1 MSPVTLSRRERVVGV
16 TVAISSIAV
25 AALALGLT
33 FPLIGLIL
41 EGEGWSRTAIGVN
54 SAMAPLAILLTAQF
68 IPHWVNRFGA
78 KKVILTAVLTDVVLL
93 IALKAFENYYLWL
106 PVRFVMGVAIAAL
119 FVTSESWINQVTEN
133 HNRGRVMAVYNT
145 VLSAAFASG
154 PLLIWLV
161 GVEGWTPFLSG
172 AAIMLAAALPM
183 AFVPVV
189 APTFDGRPSFSV
201 WRYVWIAPTLA
212 GAMLLY
218 AMLENGTTALMA
230 VFGRRSGLP
239 DGEAVTLISAVVF
252 GGMVFAFPVGWLADR
267 MDRIRLM
274 VILSALA
281 TFLIVLLPGLMDERA
296 ARLATLFLWGGAAAS
311 LYTVAM
317 ALQGERFSGADL
329 VTANAAFGT
338 LYGFGAL
345 AGPMVL
351 GASMDYHDPDGF
363 VWAMVAICGSFT
375 IFTLIRQRLKRG

>member
-274 VILSALA
+274 VILSAVA

>member
-1 MSPVTLSRRERVVGV
+1 MIQAALARRERVVGV

-25 AALALGLT
+25 AAMALGLT

-54 SAMAPLAILLTAQF
+54 SAMAPLAILITAQF
-68 IPHWVNRFGA
+68 IPLWVNRLGA
-78 KKVILTAVLTDVVLL
+78 KKVILAAVLTDVVLL
-93 IALKAFENYYLWL
+93 VALKAFQNYYIWL
-106 PVRFVMGVAIAAL
+106 PIRFVMGVAVAAL

-133 HNRGRVMAVYNT
+133 HNRGRVMALYNT

-154 PLLIWLV
+154 PLLIWVV
-161 GVEGWTPFLSG
+161 GVDGWTPFVAG
-172 AAIMLAAALPM
+172 AAIMAAAALPM

-189 APTFDGRPSFSV
+189 APVFEGRPSFSV
-201 WRYVWIAPTLA
+201 WRYLWIAPTLA

-218 AMLENGTTALMA
+218 AMIENGSTALMA

-239 DGEAVTLISAVVF
+239 DAEAVTLISAVVF

-267 MDRIRLM
+267 MDRIKLL
-274 VILSALA
+274 VILAAAA
-281 TFLIVLLPGLMDERA
+281 TFLIVLLPGLMDSRP
-296 ARLATLFLWGGAAAS
+296 ARLLDLFLWGGAAAS
-311 LYTVAM
+311 IYTVAM
-317 ALQGERFSGADL
+317 AIQGERFSGADL

-351 GASMDYHDPDGF
+351 GASMDYHDPEGF
-363 VWAMVAICGSFT
+363 VWAMVAICGTFTVFT
-375 IFTLIRQRLKRG
+375 IVRQRLKRG

>member
-68 IPHWVNRFGA
+68 IPHWVNRLGA

-161 GVEGWTPFLSG
+161 GVEGWTPFVSG

-252 GGMVFAFPVGWLADR
+252 GGMIFAFPVGWLADR

-274 VILSALA
+274 VILSAVA